1 MVKIK
6 KNPWIR
12 LGLASGFLIFFFF
25 GLFVGRFF
33 GFCTDK
39 RRIFVFGVRCG
50 LQFFR
55 SLAPGFAVLAK
66 I

>member
-6 KNPWIR
+6 IKPLDKIGAGVGILN
-12 LGLASGFLIFFFF
+12 FFF